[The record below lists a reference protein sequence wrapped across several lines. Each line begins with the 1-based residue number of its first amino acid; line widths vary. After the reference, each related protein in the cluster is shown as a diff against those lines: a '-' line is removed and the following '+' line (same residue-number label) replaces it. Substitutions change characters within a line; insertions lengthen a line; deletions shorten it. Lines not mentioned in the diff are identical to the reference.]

1 MSERGEEP
9 YYENLGD
16 LAKDATNI
24 IFQLLRERV
33 LRFDLTRSLEIN
45 TYHLTEEQLI

>member
-16 LAKDATNI
+16 LAKDAAN
-24 IFQLLRERV
+24 LLFELMRDRV
-33 LRFDLTRSLEIN
+33 LRFDLNLSLI
-45 TYHLTEEQLI
+45 HI